1 MEPVSH
7 QKIVHGNLQPV
18 GIGQQ
23 PQVIQNAGNLKGSV
37 PRFTVGVA
45 IIICGII
52 EIMLMIELRTSF
64 DSYLGV
70 VGWGIWNGAVITFMV
85 LAIIATLMSII
96 WWGHQA
102 SLVPCGQID
111 SDRYIMITVT
121 YALQACLCVI
131 GAGFTCTAL
140 SADNQPQ
147 QVIVSRFLP
156 VTPPAM
162 HSYGAVM
169 FDQPPAYT
177 PNISGNLASSSDY
190 CVVTAQPFYSE

>member
-37 PRFTVGVA
+37 PRFTMGVA

-70 VGWGIWNGAVITFMV
+70 VGWGICNGAVSV
-85 LAIIATLMSII
+85 
-96 WWGHQA
+96 
-102 SLVPCGQID
+102 
-111 SDRYIMITVT
+111 
-121 YALQACLCVI
+121 
-131 GAGFTCTAL
+131 
-140 SADNQPQ
+140 
-147 QVIVSRFLP
+147 
-156 VTPPAM
+156 
-162 HSYGAVM
+162 
-169 FDQPPAYT
+169 
-177 PNISGNLASSSDY
+177 
-190 CVVTAQPFYSE
+190 